1 MKNALLLFLF
11 VSFSQAQQAL
21 KPQTA
26 NQEALRKEL
35 ETVYETWRNSMI
47 QKDVNAWAKITA
59 THRQMTVRNRL
70 NSERRAFPQ
79 AVFNVPAA
87 PPSLAGLKAVQIEQ
101 KGSTAKGIY
110 FGKIDFAVG
119 GNPTDNLITID
130 FVKEKT
136 GWKYDIAEFVSLVA
150 LPEVRTELANGD
162 LSYIQKTAAFRPTGI
177 IPPTPAA
184 VPLAKYIGKV
194 YIFCPGRS
202 ANVTVNTISQHSL
215 GNAKDAQLILGGLR
229 DGENTISYDLKDL
242 PGASQNEALCIR
254 VYAFSQFQGV
264 KPLKIF
270 EYQVEEGKKTTM
282 KGSHTFTLSAAAAKT
297 ILGK

>member
-1 MKNALLLFLF
+1 VKYLLLLTLF
-11 VSFSQAQQAL
+11 FSLAQAQQAQ
-21 KPQTA
+21 KSSSSDQA
-26 NQEALRKEL
+26 ALRKEL

-47 QKDVNAWAKITA
+47 QKDAQAWAKITA

-87 PPSLAGLKAVQIEQ
+87 PPALAGLRAVQIEE
-101 KGSTAKGIY
+101 KGLTAKCIY

-119 GNPTDNLITID
+119 GNPTENLITID
-130 FVKEKT
+130 FVKEKS

-150 LPEVRTELANGD
+150 LPEVRAELAKGD
-162 LSYIQKTAAFRPTGI
+162 LSYIQKTTAFRPTGI
-177 IPPTPAA
+177 VPPTPAA

-202 ANVTVNTISQHSL
+202 ANVTVNNISPHSL

-229 DGENTISYDLKDL
+229 DGENTISYELKDL
-242 PGASQNEALCIR
+242 PGASQNEALCLR
-254 VYAFSQFQGV
+254 VYVFSQFEGV
-264 KPLKIF
+264 KPIKLF
-270 EYQVEEGKKTTM
+270 EYQVEEGKNATL
-282 KGSHTFTLSAAAAKT
+282 KGSHTFTLSAATAKT